1 MSKGRNREKSII
13 LTARV
18 VSMLFTPFYLPLVG
32 MIALFSFSYLGLM
45 PWGYKLQVLTMV
57 YLFTILLPSVLIH
70 LYRRYRGWTL
80 IELGHKERRA
90 VPYVI
95 SILCYFFC
103 IYLMDLLHIP
113 HFMGTILY
121 AALFIQ
127 VVCALVNVWWKIS
140 THTAAIGGVAG
151 ALFVFGELFGFNPVW
166 WLCVVLILA
175 GILGTS
181 RMILRQHSLL
191 QVVAGFIV
199 GIVCSVIGLIYL

>member
-127 VVCALVNVWWKIS
+127 VVCALINVWWKIS

-191 QVVAGFIV
+191 QVIVGFVV
-199 GIVCSVIGLIYL
+199 GIVCSVVGLIYL

>member
-18 VSMLFTPFYLPLVG
+18 VSMLFTPFYLPFVG
-32 MIALFSFSYLGLM
+32 MMALFSFSYLGLM
-45 PWGYKLQVLTMV
+45 PWGYKLQVLTLV

-103 IYLMDLLHIP
+103 TYLMDLLHIP
-113 HFMGTILY
+113 HFMGAILY

-151 ALFVFGELFGFNPVW
+151 SLFVFGELFDFNPVW

-175 GILGTS
+175 GILGSS

-199 GIVCSVIGLIYL
+199 GIVCSVVGLIYL

>member
-32 MIALFSFSYLGLM
+32 MMALFSFSYLGLM
-45 PWGYKLQVLTMV
+45 PWGYKLQVLTLV

-103 IYLMDLLHIP
+103 IYLMDRLHIP

-127 VVCALVNVWWKIS
+127 VVCALINVWWKIS

-191 QVVAGFIV
+191 QVIVGFVV
-199 GIVCSVIGLIYL
+199 GIVCSVVGLIYL